1 MNINNDNGTRPPE
14 KMGADFFKYLHQRQN
29 KIAAVP
35 SNDKIAGWALG
46 LLDLLF
52 PERRPLNNNTVA
64 EIDELFQTSAAA
76 LLDLLEQTKVCD
88 QTDNQAITTTFF
100 ESLPFIYR
108 LLRTDSKAICD
119 GDPAAQS
126 EFEVIRT
133 YPGFF
138 AISLYRIAHA
148 LLRLGVPV
156 LPRVLTEC
164 AHSRTGIDIHPGA
177 TIGEYF
183 CIDHGTGVVIG
194 ETTHIGKHVKVYQG
208 VTLGALSVDKN
219 ETNRKRHPTIG
230 DRVVIYAGATILGGD
245 TVIGDD
251 SVVGGNVWLTSSIPP
266 HSTAY
271 HQPTVK
277 IVETKNGD

>member
-1 MNINNDNGTRPPE
+1 MNTINDNGAHRPE
-14 KMGADFFKYLHQRQN
+14 QMGEEFYSYLQQRQT
-29 KIAAVP
+29 KVAPVP
-35 SNDKIAGWALG
+35 PNDEIAGWAFR

-52 PERRPLNNNTVA
+52 PERKPANGNTVSDI
-64 EIDELFQTSAAA
+64 ESLFQLSAAD
-76 LLDLLEQTKVCD
+76 LCSLLERTQACQQAD
-88 QTDNQAITTTFF
+88 HEAITTAFF
-100 ESLPFIYR
+100 ESLPGIYR
-108 LLRTDSKAICD
+108 LLRTDSKAIFD
-119 GDPAAQS
+119 GDPAAKS

-133 YPGFF
+133 YPGFL

-148 LLRLGVPV
+148 LLQLGVPV

-177 TIGEYF
+177 VIDEYF

-194 ETTHIGKHVKVYQG
+194 ETTRIGKHVKLYQG
-208 VTLGALSVDKN
+208 VTLGALSVDKAAMD
-219 ETNRKRHPTIG
+219 RKRHPTIG
-230 DRVVIYAGATILGGD
+230 DRVVVYAGATILGGD